1 MNAKI
6 LCAVVCMFMLGA
18 ALTVSGQGQTLIS
31 QQELLQQAQDKRGML
46 LIDVRTPGEFSAGH
60 VPGAINIPHTE
71 IAKRLDD
78 IRPHHDKGVILYCQ
92 SGRRA
97 GIAEGILRDAGLD
110 NIRHLEGDMAA
121 WRQSGLPVEK

>member
-1 MNAKI
+1 MGRRLHFHARR
-6 LCAVVCMFMLGA
+6 
-18 ALTVSGQGQTLIS
+18 SGDGE
-31 QQELLQQAQDKRGML
+31 QQELMQQAQNNRGML

-71 IAKRLDD
+71 LAKRLDE
-78 IRPHHDKGVILYCQ
+78 IRPYHDKGVILYCE

-97 GIAEGILRDAGLD
+97 GMAEGILRDAGLD

>member
-6 LCAVVCMFMLGA
+6 LCAAVCMFMLGA
-18 ALTVSGQGQTLIS
+18 TLTVSGQGQTLIT

-71 IAKRLDD
+71 IAKRLDE

>member
-1 MNAKI
+1 MDAKL
-6 LCAVVCMFMLGA
+6 LCAVVCAFMLGA
-18 ALTVSGQGQTLIS
+18 AVAGSGQNQPLIS
-31 QQELLQQAQDKRGML
+31 QQEWLQQAQGKRDML

-71 IAKRLDD
+71 LAKRLDE
-78 IRPHHDKGVILYCQ
+78 IRARQDKGLILYCE

-97 GIAEGILRDAGLD
+97 GIAAGILHDAGFD

-121 WRQSGLPVEK
+121 WRQSGLPMEK